1 MGDFIVRPALAQF
14 AAKEQGGQWGWLRA
28 GSKKGVR
35 VTEKK
40 VVVFSGFMNEANKAK
55 VRETFEPAGYEIVF
69 CQTEAEVLENAAGA
83 EIVYANG
90 AGNGNQVA
98 QRAGA
103 GLKWFCSFTAG
114 VDAMLQPGVLP
125 AGCHLT
131 NGAGAFGLTIA
142 EHLVMVTLML
152 LRRYPEYNEMVRR
165 HEWDHSLGLRSIYG
179 SRITIL
185 GTGDIGT
192 RFAERIRAFGP
203 AKVVGLNRSGMK
215 KSEAYDEVAAIQQ
228 LEAYLPETDILVMCL
243 PGTAETKHI
252 LNEARLAMLPET
264 AYVVNVGRG
273 SAIQQEAIAKALN
286 EGRLAG
292 AALDVLEVEPL
303 PPEDSLWDTKNLII
317 TPHNSGQLTLAYT
330 RDKNV
335 DMFCSNLQPYL
346 AGESMAFSVDVL
358 LGY

>member
-1 MGDFIVRPALAQF
+1 MA
-14 AAKEQGGQWGWLRA
+14 
-28 GSKKGVR
+28 
-35 VTEKK
+35 KK
-40 VVVFSGFMNEANKAK
+40 VVVFSGFMSEANKAR
-55 VRETFEPAGYEIVF
+55 VQETFQPAGYEIVF
-69 CQTEAEVLENAAGA
+69 CETDAQVLEQAAGA

-90 AGNGNQVA
+90 AGNGAQVA
-98 QRAGA
+98 KAAGP

-114 VDAMLQPGVLP
+114 VDAMLQPGALP
-125 AGCHLT
+125 EGCQLT

-165 HEWDHSLGLRSIYG
+165 HEWDHSLGLRSIYD

-192 RFAERIRAFGP
+192 RFAERLRAFGP
-203 AKVVGLNRSGMK
+203 AKVVGLNRSGQK
-215 KSEAYDEVAAIQQ
+215 KSEAYDEVAAIGK

-252 LNEARLAMLPET
+252 LNADRIAMLPET

-273 SAIQQEAIAKALN
+273 SAIEQEAIAKALN

-330 RDKNV
+330 RNRNV
-335 DMFCSNLQPYL
+335 EMFCHNLQPYL
-346 AGESMAFSVDVL
+346 AGEPMEYRVDTK